1 MEISVRGVHHRVFGD
16 KVANY
21 RDMSYK
27 TDENDMLPD
36 EFYQFLYM
44 CQEELLNGKLD
55 KIEIVVLS
63 KDTLKK

>member
-1 MEISVRGVHHRVFGD
+1 LEISVKGVQHRLFGD

-36 EFYQFLYM
+36 EFYQFLSM
-44 CQEELLNGKLD
+44 CQDELLNGKLD